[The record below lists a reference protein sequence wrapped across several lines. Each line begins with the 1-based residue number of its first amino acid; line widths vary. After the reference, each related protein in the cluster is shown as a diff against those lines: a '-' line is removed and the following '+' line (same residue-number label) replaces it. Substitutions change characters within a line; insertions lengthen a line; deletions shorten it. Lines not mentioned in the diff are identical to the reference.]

1 MRKYMEIFGYPDSS
15 RSLCAGAG
23 RPGPAAEEIEV
34 LTTEDQME
42 EFMFLGLRKTNGIS
56 CREFRGNFGRTIEE
70 VYGNQIRRF
79 DGLGLMKREGDRL
92 RLTEQGID
100 VSNSVFVEFM
110 IK

>member
-1 MRKYMEIFGYPDSS
+1 M
-15 RSLCAGAG
+15 
-23 RPGPAAEEIEV
+23 
-34 LTTEDQME
+34 
-42 EFMFLGLRKTNGIS
+42 
-56 CREFRGNFGRTIEE
+56 EE
-70 VYGNQIRRF
+70 VYGNKIRRF

>member
-1 MRKYMEIFGYPDSS
+1 M
-15 RSLCAGAG
+15 
-23 RPGPAAEEIEV
+23 

-100 VSNSVFVEFM
+100 VSNSVFVEFV